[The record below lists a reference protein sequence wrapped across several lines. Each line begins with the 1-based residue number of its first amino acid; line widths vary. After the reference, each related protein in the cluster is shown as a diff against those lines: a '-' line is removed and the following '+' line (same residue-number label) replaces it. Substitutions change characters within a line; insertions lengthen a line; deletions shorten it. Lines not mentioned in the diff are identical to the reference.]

1 MSDPSP
7 IDQIAERV
15 ERLLARHD
23 EVLRANAQLQ
33 DQVTALAHERD
44 ALLARFAEARVRL
57 DAVLQRLPADPP
69 HDIPAAVAAPPT
81 LAPSPQTAAL
91 AVAAR

>member
-15 ERLLARHD
+15 ERLLARHE

-33 DQVTALAHERD
+33 DQVAALAHERD

-69 HDIPAAVAAPPT
+69 QDGASTPADPAAPP
-81 LAPSPQTAAL
+81 AAAFAA
-91 AVAAR
+91 AVR

>member
-1 MSDPSP
+1 MSDPST

-15 ERLLARHD
+15 ERLLARHE

-33 DQVTALAHERD
+33 DQVAALAHERD

-57 DAVLQRLPADPP
+57 DAVLQRLPADPS
-69 HDIPAAVAAPPT
+69 HDGATTPAPSAPPSPAAFAA
-81 LAPSPQTAAL
+81 
-91 AVAAR
+91 VR